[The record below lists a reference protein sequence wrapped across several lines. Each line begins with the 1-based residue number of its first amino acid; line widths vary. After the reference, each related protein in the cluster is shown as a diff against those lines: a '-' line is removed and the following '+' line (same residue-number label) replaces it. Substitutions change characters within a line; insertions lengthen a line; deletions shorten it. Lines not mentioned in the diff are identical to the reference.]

1 MSKKFP
7 AQKFKGCALNVAHSA
22 NMSMITATTWVPRG
36 FAAPF
41 PEKYQFDEDEY
52 ERISQLAKLQ
62 LDDAKEDLEEAQ
74 AEKEGKSNGKLKSK
88 DHEYVRS
95 TDRRLVLAN
104 TA

>member
-1 MSKKFP
+1 
-7 AQKFKGCALNVAHSA
+7 
-22 NMSMITATTWVPRG
+22 MSMITATTWVPRG

-74 AEKEGKSNGKLKSK
+74 AEKKGSNNGKSKSK
-88 DHEYVRS
+88 NHEYVFI
-95 TDRRLVLAN
+95 A
-104 TA
+104 